1 MGIAGFI
8 YLIGFV
14 YLIVSTVRYLI
25 MVWNWGGSASTGKPF
40 TFGDYTAPTVKTKVV
55 TKVPHPEMTGVEPG
69 EELMVV
75 KFGDEEIKDPLL
87 QSLEDRISE
96 LEDEDQDEGDGDIVV
111 RI

>member
-8 YLIGFV
+8 FLIGFV
-14 YLIVSTVRYLI
+14 YLIVSTVRYFI
-25 MVWNWGGSASTGKPF
+25 MLWKWGGSASTGNPF
-40 TFGDYTAPTVKTKVV
+40 AFGDYTAPTVKTKVV
-55 TKVPHPEMTGVEPG
+55 TKVPHPEMMDVEPG

-75 KFGDEEIKDPLL
+75 HFGEEEIKDPLL

-96 LEDEDQDEGDGDIVV
+96 LEDEDQDEGDGDIIV

>member
-8 YLIGFV
+8 FLIGFV
-14 YLIVSTVRYLI
+14 YLIVSTVRYFI
-25 MVWNWGGSASTGKPF
+25 MVWKWGGSVSTGNPF

-55 TKVPHPEMTGVEPG
+55 TKMPHPEMTDVQPG

-96 LEDEDQDEGDGDIVV
+96 LEDEDQDEGDGDIIV

>member
-8 YLIGFV
+8 FLIGFV

-25 MVWNWGGSASTGKPF
+25 MVWNWGGSASTGNPF

-55 TKVPHPEMTGVEPG
+55 TKVPHPEMTGVEP
-69 EELMVV
+69 
-75 KFGDEEIKDPLL
+75 LL

>member
-1 MGIAGFI
+1 
-8 YLIGFV
+8 
-14 YLIVSTVRYLI
+14 
-25 MVWNWGGSASTGKPF
+25 
-40 TFGDYTAPTVKTKVV
+40 
-55 TKVPHPEMTGVEPG
+55 MTDVQPG

-96 LEDEDQDEGDGDIVV
+96 LEDEDQDEGDGDIIV

>member
-8 YLIGFV
+8 FLIGFV
-14 YLIVSTVRYLI
+14 YLIVSTVRYFI
-25 MVWNWGGSASTGKPF
+25 MLWKWGGSASTGNPF
-40 TFGDYTAPTVKTKVV
+40 AFGDYTAPIVKTKVV
-55 TKVPHPEMTGVEPG
+55 TKVPHPEMMDVEPG

-75 KFGDEEIKDPLL
+75 HFGEEEIKDPLL

-96 LEDEDQDEGDGDIVV
+96 LDEEDQDEGDGDIIV

>member
-25 MVWNWGGSASTGKPF
+25 MVWNWGGSASTGNPF

-55 TKVPHPEMTGVEPG
+55 T
-69 EELMVV
+69 
-75 KFGDEEIKDPLL
+75 
-87 QSLEDRISE
+87 
-96 LEDEDQDEGDGDIVV
+96 
-111 RI
+111 

>member
-25 MVWNWGGSASTGKPF
+25 MVWNWGGSASTGNPF

-55 TKVPHPEMTGVEPG
+55 TKVPHPEMTDVKNGDELLVVNFG
-69 EELMVV
+69 E
-75 KFGDEEIKDPLL
+75 EEIKDTLL

>member
-25 MVWNWGGSASTGKPF
+25 MVWNWGGAASTGNPF

>member
-14 YLIVSTVRYLI
+14 YLIVSTVRYFI
-25 MVWNWGGSASTGKPF
+25 MVWKWGESASTGGSF
-40 TFGDYTAPTVKTKVV
+40 TFGDYTAPKVKTKVV